1 MIFEVL
7 MNKMLINIFV
17 QFVARNVT
25 FNFIDLMYC
34 VCMGGLKESNI
45 EFRVTQLNIKQT
57 YEQEFYKIR
66 KGSE

>member
-1 MIFEVL
+1 
-7 MNKMLINIFV
+7 
-17 QFVARNVT
+17 
-25 FNFIDLMYC
+25 
-34 VCMGGLKESNI
+34 MGGLKESNI